1 MERTQYENKIVYLN
15 EVENDFDKN
24 TPAYVYS
31 RNEIKYYNSLSKKE
45 QMQSYIHMNDI
56 IIPMLLKVDKR
67 GVLYFAMQYTYI
79 PACNKIFL
87 ELPAYKMF
95 RISKKDN
102 SNEINKENLYS
113 KDDIEYTINSILE
126 NIKYKKIYW
135 KELSSDFQPV
145 SQSITDQ
152 MAKFIEIEVE
162 YKENKEILQWY
173 PINCLENLLDRQDL
187 NMSIQTKYGLMLF
200 KEKYKDELKKLI
212 PTNFEE
218 NKMLLNKTFN
228 LKQRHQKKIY
238 EIYRFGMIEKHKIDK
253 KILKLHYKNKIECFG
268 DKAVYATSKN
278 SVQCIITKIE
288 NGEIKVGLSKQQR
301 SPFIART
308 EVDEYFYENPA
319 GLVEEG
325 EKFDAAAKREA
336 LEETGIQINGNMNK
350 LSGKLLFSYGTEE
363 MSEIYLTELEENY
376 VQTKQKL
383 DEQENIS
390 EIEWYNLKTLDID
403 KLHSPI
409 ATKLSLIM
417 SRTFYSL

>member
-1 MERTQYENKIVYLN
+1 MKQTQYEDKIVYINHL
-15 EVENDFDKN
+15 EDNDSKN
-24 TPAYVYS
+24 SSTHIYS
-31 RNEIKYYNSLSKKE
+31 RNEITYYNPTSGKE
-45 QMQSYIHMNDI
+45 QMQSYLHMNDI
-56 IIPMLLKVDKR
+56 IVPILLKVDPR
-67 GVLYFAMQYTYI
+67 GIIYFAMQYTYI
-79 PACNKIFL
+79 PAHNKIFL
-87 ELPAYKMF
+87 ELPAFKMYN
-95 RISKKDN
+95 ISKEAN
-102 SNEINKENLYS
+102 NIEYTNE
-113 KDDIEYTINSILE
+113 DIEYTINIILD
-126 NIKYKKIYW
+126 NIQYKKIYW
-135 KELSSDFQPV
+135 KELSSKFEPV

-152 MAKFIEIEVE
+152 MVKFIEIEVE
-162 YKENKEILQWY
+162 YKEQKEKLKWY
-173 PINCLENLLDRQDL
+173 PMNGLEDLLNRQDI
-187 NMSIQTKYGLMLF
+187 NMSLQTKYGLMIYM
-200 KEKYKDELKKLI
+200 ERYKKHIQKLNQI
-212 PTNFEE
+212 KFQE
-218 NKMLLNKTFN
+218 NKYLLNKKFN
-228 LKQRHQKKIY
+228 PKYKWQKKIY
-238 EIYRFGMIEKHKIDK
+238 EIYRFGVMEKYKIDRK
-253 KILKLHYKNKIECFG
+253 VLKLYYKNKIECFG

-417 SRTFYSL
+417 SRTFYNL